1 MQNVKFEISLPTLRS
16 ELKYFINF
24 REKIDL
30 KLFGINK
37 L

>member
-24 REKIDL
+24 RRKNRLKIWY
-30 KLFGINK
+30 K
-37 L
+37 